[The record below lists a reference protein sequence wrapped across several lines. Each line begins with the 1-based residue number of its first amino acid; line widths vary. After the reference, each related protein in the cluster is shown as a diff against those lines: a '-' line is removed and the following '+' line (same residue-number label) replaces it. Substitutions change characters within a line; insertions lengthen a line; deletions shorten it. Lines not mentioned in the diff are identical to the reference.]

1 MTQKQSSNL
10 DAEDR
15 PNHLALFKKGR
26 RRNYAEY
33 LPFRAHGPLIT
44 PELFLNNPN
53 NNNIILEDDD
63 LSSSTNGDSA

>member
-1 MTQKQSSNL
+1 MTQKQSNNL

-15 PNHLALFKKGR
+15 PYHLALFKKGR

-44 PELFLNNPN
+44 PELLKTTQ
-53 NNNIILEDDD
+53 IAMILFWKMMIRHPQHM
-63 LSSSTNGDSA
+63 